1 MPVGQVSLAIR
12 PAGIEDERS
21 WQPWRRAELFILL
34 GYLLLALVL
43 TWHIN
48 VDPASRVPSNGN
60 PAVESDIS
68 LNIWFMRYAAT
79 AVSHGHLPALIT
91 TAVNA
96 PHGINLMWNT
106 SMLLPGIVLAPVTL
120 LWGPAASLAVL
131 LVLGFAGSA
140 AALYFVLRR
149 WGVSIAGAAIGGAVY
164 GFSPAL
170 LVSAEDHY
178 HLQFAVLPPLI
189 VDAVL
194 RLAVGRGNVLRV
206 GAWLGLLVAAQIF
219 IAEELLV
226 DTALALV
233 ILLAVLA
240 LSRPA
245 EIAERLPR
253 TVGGAAIALGVTLL
267 LCLHALLVQFRGP
280 LTETGSPWHLG
291 HYWIDPLDFV
301 TAPNAVLLHGHF
313 RHFIIATRQWPVETM
328 AYLGWP
334 LLILV
339 IAAMIAFWRDLRIRI
354 AGVAFLLMEWMGIGN
369 HRIVVHGVHYPTA
382 LLPWHW
388 LVRIPVLN
396 QVLPNRF
403 PILADGLAAVVLVCA
418 LDRVLAAIPERNAWR
433 IPAAAGVVALILLP
447 IVPRPVPAIKVLQPP
462 AGWHATLD
470 KLHLRTGASV
480 LVLPFNAA
488 IATRANPMEW
498 QALAGSPISLVGGY
512 CIVPDQQ
519 GRAVMCNTRS
529 TLTRAQHASV
539 LRMTWLGLNKA
550 GRRGPASATMAAA
563 ISAWH
568 PAAVVTAQNPDSRLG
583 RYLIRYFGTPTVHEG
598 AMMGWRLPPS
608 PVADTPAAATR

>member
-1 MPVGQVSLAIR
+1 VPVGQVSLAIR
-12 PAGIEDERS
+12 PAGIEDEGS
-21 WQPWRRAELFILL
+21 SHPWRRAELLILL

-43 TWHIN
+43 TWRIN
-48 VDPASRVPSNGN
+48 VSPATRVPSNSN
-60 PAVESDIS
+60 PSVESDIS

-149 WGVSIAGAAIGGAVY
+149 WGVSIAGSAVGGAVY

-170 LVSAEDHY
+170 LVAAEDHY

-189 VDAVL
+189 VDAAL
-194 RLAVGRGNVLRV
+194 RLAVGRGSFLRA
-206 GAWLGLLVAAQIF
+206 GAWLGLLVAAQVF

-226 DTALALV
+226 DTALAAV

-240 LSRPA
+240 LSRPRQ
-245 EIAERLPR
+245 ILERLPKAA
-253 TVGGAAIALGVTLL
+253 GGAGIALVITLL
-267 LCLHALLVQFRGP
+267 LCGHALLVQFRGP

-313 RHFIIATRQWPVETM
+313 RHFIVATHQWPVETM
-328 AYLGWP
+328 GYLGWP

-339 IAAMIAFWRDLRIRI
+339 IGAMIVFWGDLRIRI
-354 AGVAFLLMEWMGIGN
+354 AGVAFLLMEWLGIGN
-369 HRIVVHGVHYPTA
+369 HRIVVHGVHYPA
-382 LLPWHW
+382 QLLPWHW

-418 LDRVLAAIPERNAWR
+418 LDRVLAAIPERRAWR
-433 IPAAAGVVALILLP
+433 IPAAAAAVALILLP
-447 IVPRPVPAIKVLQPP
+447 IVPRPVPAISVLAPP
-462 AGWHATLD
+462 AGWHSALD
-470 KLHLRTGASV
+470 KLHLRPGASV
-480 LVLPFNAA
+480 LVLPFNAD
-488 IATRANPMEW
+488 ITTRANPMEW
-498 QALAGSPISLVGGY
+498 QALTGAPISLVGGY
-512 CIVPDQQ
+512 CIVPDRH
-519 GRAVMCNTRS
+519 GRAVMCNTGR
-529 TLTRAQHASV
+529 TLTPAQHSSV
-539 LRMTWLGLNKA
+539 MRMTWLDLNKP
-550 GRRGPASATMAAA
+550 GRKAPSRATMAAA
-563 ISAWH
+563 MSAWH

-583 RYLIRYFGTPTVHEG
+583 RYLIRYFGPPTVHEG
-598 AMMGWRLPPS
+598 VTLGWRLPAG

>member
-1 MPVGQVSLAIR
+1 MSLAIR
-12 PAGIEDERS
+12 PAGLEDERS
-21 WQPWRRAELFILL
+21 SHPWRRGELLILL

-48 VDPASRVPSNGN
+48 VGPASRVPSNGN
-60 PAVESDIS
+60 PTVESDIS

-91 TAVNA
+91 TALNA

-106 SMLLPGIVLAPVTL
+106 SMLLPGIVLTPVTL
-120 LWGPAASLAVL
+120 LFGPVASLAVL

-149 WGVSIAGAAIGGAVY
+149 WGVSIAGSAIGGAVY

-170 LVSAEDHY
+170 LVAAEDHY

-194 RLAVGRGNVLRV
+194 RLAAGRGNFLRT

-226 DTALALV
+226 DTALAVV

-240 LSRPA
+240 LSRPDL
-245 EIAERLPR
+245 IPGRLPR
-253 TVGGAAIALGVTLL
+253 AAGGAGIALLLTLL
-267 LCLHALLVQFRGP
+267 LCGHALLVQFRGP

-291 HYWIDPLDFV
+291 HYWIDPPDFV

-339 IAAMIAFWRDLRIRI
+339 AAALIAFWRDLRIRI
-354 AGVAFLLMEWMGIGN
+354 AGVAFLLMEWMGVGN
-369 HRIVVHGVHYPTA
+369 HRIVVHGVHYPVQ

-418 LDRVLAAIPERNAWR
+418 LDRVLAAIPERRAWR
-433 IPAAAGVVALILLP
+433 IPAAAAVVALILLP
-447 IVPRPVPAIKVLQPP
+447 IVPRPVPAISVLRPP
-462 AGWHATLD
+462 AGWHAALASMR
-470 KLHLRTGASV
+470 LRPGAAV
-480 LVLPFNAA
+480 LVLPFNAD
-488 IATRANPMEW
+488 ITTRANPMEW
-498 QALAGSPISLVGGY
+498 QALAGTPISLVGGY
-512 CIVPDQQ
+512 CIVPDRH
-519 GRAVMCNTRS
+519 GRAVMCNTGR
-529 TLTRAQHASV
+529 TLTPAQHSSV
-539 LRMTWLGLNKA
+539 IRMTWLGLNKP
-550 GRRGPASATMAAA
+550 GRKGPSRATMAAA

-583 RYLIRYFGTPTVHEG
+583 RYLIRFFGPPTVRHG
-598 AMMGWRLPPS
+598 VVMGWRLPAG
-608 PVADTPAAATR
+608 PVADTPAAAAK